1 VSERTAAS
9 VARALVGAS
18 HPEPCAAVTVTAT
31 VLSAAAGRSPAGCV
45 LVAATVLTGQL
56 SVGWCNDTVDRERD
70 RIAGRRDKPVALGQV
85 SARTTGTAAGLALTA
100 CVPLSLAN
108 GLWAGLV
115 HLVAVAWAWAYDL
128 GLKRTLASWLPYA
141 VSFGLLPAFVTLG
154 LPGSP
159 LPPAWATAASALLG
173 VGAHLANVL
182 PDLDDDL
189 ATGVR
194 GLPQRL
200 GRRRSRVLATAA
212 LVAASAVLVFG
223 PPGAPGLAGWLALA
237 AVAAVAAVGVAA
249 PGRDRSRAPFL
260 AAVAVAGID
269 VALLVLRGSALT

>member
-1 VSERTAAS
+1 VRARTA
-9 VARALVGAS
+9 VRTARALVRAC
-18 HPEPCAAVTVTAT
+18 HPGPCAAVTVTAT

-70 RIAGRRDKPVALGQV
+70 RTAGRRDKPVALGLV
-85 SARTTGTAAGLALTA
+85 SARTTGTAAGLALAA

-108 GLWAGLV
+108 GVWAGLV
-115 HLVAVAWAWAYDL
+115 HLVAVACAWAYDL
-128 GLKRTLASWLPYA
+128 GVKRTVASWVPYA

-154 LPGSP
+154 LPGHP
-159 LPPAWATAASALLG
+159 LPPAWATTASALLG

-189 ATGVR
+189 ATGVH
-194 GLPQRL
+194 GLPQQL
-200 GRRRSRVLATAA
+200 GRRRSRVLATAV
-212 LVAASAVLVFG
+212 LVAASGVLAVG
-223 PPGAPGLAGWLALA
+223 PPGPPGPAGWLGLAAAA
-237 AVAAVAAVGVAA
+237 AVAVAGVAG

-260 AAVAVAGID
+260 AAVAVAGIG